1 MKKILIL
8 GATGLFGKALVK
20 KLLENDD
27 CEIVAFARH
36 CKEIYADGERL
47 TAINGDATKVED
59 LIAPTNGVDVVYC
72 AVSGELLPIVAKTLV
87 KVMPLCNVSRL
98 LFMGAVGIYNEIPA
112 ELDDEDNVR
121 NNPEQIPNL
130 EAVDIIE
137 NSDLNYTILRPGY
150 LQDGDVDDYSLTFKG
165 EKAKG
170 FESTIPSVVNLA
182 VKLIA
187 DDALY
192 SRQSVSI
199 TKNKI

>member
-1 MKKILIL
+1 MKRILVL

-20 KLLENDD
+20 KLLENEDY
-27 CEIVAFARH
+27 EIVAFSRH
-36 CKEIYADGERL
+36 SKEIYTDNERL
-47 TAINGDATKVED
+47 TAINGDATNAED
-59 LIAPTNGVDVVYC
+59 LIAPMNGVDVVCC

-87 KVMPLCNVSRL
+87 KVMPLCKVSRL
-98 LFMGAVGIYNEIPA
+98 LFMGAVGIYNEIPT

-130 EAVDIIE
+130 KAVEIIE

-150 LQDGDVDDYSLTFKG
+150 LQDGAEDDYALTFKG

-170 FESTIPSVVNLA
+170 FESTISSVIKFA
-182 VKLIA
+182 VQLIA

-192 SRQSVSI
+192 SRQSISI
-199 TKNKI
+199 TKNQQ